1 MLLEVA
7 SEGGHCNLCA
17 AQLVL
22 DVGAKVVGSLVD
34 DLLKFALLPDK
45 LLLGQLLDL
54 CFDLSIIKF
63 KINELVAG
71 RTLARTLLHFLGL
84 DFLQFVPKRAKRLL
98 ADIWLLGS
106 GKAFKRNVVKFSV
119 TYGRIRRCLLGS
131 HQRMPCRN

>member
-1 MLLEVA
+1 M
-7 SEGGHCNLCA
+7 
-17 AQLVL
+17 VL

-106 GKAFKRNVVKFSV
+106 GKAFKKEK
-119 TYGRIRRCLLGS
+119 RCQVFCDLRKDPTLSPGFAPTNAMS
-131 HQRMPCRN
+131 QLNSN